1 MKKTVLVMSLLVL
14 ISLAA
19 GCHHG
24 ILDRVSGSG
33 NRLKQKRDVASFNSI
48 STDGA
53 FEIDIVCQQPVGL
66 EIEGDDNIL
75 PLVGTEVSNNVLH
88 IKNLRSYSVSD
99 PIKLKISVPNLE
111 GIAVNGA
118 GKIEI
123 SGMKNEKFEIDAN
136 GAPTIRVSGETKVVD
151 IDTNGAGKIDT
162 HKLRA
167 SKAIVDSKGV
177 SRVDVRAADQLD
189 VTVSGPSHVTY
200 EGDPVVNKTVNG
212 PGSVQK
218 KASEGS

>member
-1 MKKTVLVMSLLVL
+1 VKKSLLPVMLLML
-14 ISLAA
+14 ISLVA
-19 GCHHG
+19 GCHG
-24 ILDRVSGSG
+24 ILNRVAGSG
-33 NRLKQKRDVASFNSI
+33 NRLKQKRDLPSFTSI

-53 FEIDIVCQQPVGL
+53 FKIEVACQQPVGL

-75 PLVGTEVSNNVLH
+75 PLVTTEVSNNVLH

-99 PIKLKISVPNLE
+99 PIKLRISVPNID
-111 GIAVNGA
+111 GISVNGA
-118 GKIEI
+118 GRIEI
-123 SGMKNEKFEIDAN
+123 SGLKNEKFEIDAN
-136 GAPTIRVSGETKVVD
+136 GAPSIIVSGETQVVD

-177 SRVDVRAADQLD
+177 SRVDVRAADQLN
-189 VTVSGPSHVTY
+189 VTVSGPSHVSY
-200 EGDPVVNKTVNG
+200 EGNPVVNKTING
-212 PGSVQK
+212 PGSIEK